1 MRNKSSNKCDNYIED
16 DKKEVDVVGIRRDI
30 FYRQIGAKIAYYR
43 TLYGMEQSQLAEK
56 IHISQSTLSRIERG
70 KYGENISIAM
80 LLDIA
85 EGLDIDPSLLTTFT
99 GMEKDMW
106 GYKSHFCE

>member
-1 MRNKSSNKCDNYIED
+1 M
-16 DKKEVDVVGIRRDI
+16 GIRRDV

-43 TLYGMEQSQLAEK
+43 TLYGMEQSQLADK

-70 KYGENISIAM
+70 RYGENISIAM

-85 EGLDIDPSLLTTFT
+85 EGLEIDPSLLTTFT
-99 GMEKDMW
+99 GLEKEMW
-106 GYKSHFCE
+106 QYKSYNNIDLI

>member
-1 MRNKSSNKCDNYIED
+1 MQNKSSNKCDNYIED

-43 TLYGMEQSQLAEK
+43 TLYGMEQSQLAE
-56 IHISQSTLSRIERG
+56 RIERG

>member
-1 MRNKSSNKCDNYIED
+1 M
-16 DKKEVDVVGIRRDI
+16 GIRRDI

-106 GYKSHFCE
+106 NYKPYLDL